1 MAAPTDVLSRIDE
14 IESELRGLSA
24 ELLELRALVTKAADA
39 PVAGPAPTAPVAPP
53 PVPATSPVDPAARL
67 DAAIGAARIHL
78 SEGERSAALDELDRA
93 IEFSRTDPQAL
104 RRLESILEGIARYQ
118 SSVRARAGALAETA
132 GFAARVV
139 EEGSAPSPSAATT
152 QIAPPDTP
160 RAPRLPIPPTAAPVP
175 AKPARTRRTAAQLAA
190 DWDLL
195 GPRGFAIIGGAVTAF
210 GVILLFVLA
219 ANRGWITPAM
229 RVAFGAG
236 VSAAAV
242 GVAFWVRSRY
252 GQLQVSLGAAGAG
265 IAGGYATLAAAAA
278 RYDLV
283 PDWLALPLAGGLAA
297 VAVVIAIA
305 WSSETVAAIGLLGAA
320 LAPALQAIDTGLS
333 WPSVAFAVIILAAT
347 VTLAVPRRWHTLLIG
362 IGVVVGAQVAV
373 LALDAD
379 ASAGAGTTAAVASFV
394 LVVLAAGV
402 WLQLASDMTDLD
414 PLASSFV
421 LAAVGLA
428 LLLVRPLWD
437 VDRNQ
442 GLALAGAAVVWAGAW
457 IAVRRVQPA
466 LALVLGVSSLS
477 LAAVATADLLSGT
490 SLAITW
496 AAEALLLSFI
506 GLRARD
512 ARLQAT
518 ALVYCG
524 ITAAH
529 VLLVD
534 APPKLVFEAPVPGI
548 AAASVAALAL
558 ALLGTGFLAP
568 VEATARTE
576 SGLLAWLAPVRT
588 WLAEHRVGLQEGLV
602 LGAAASGTYA
612 AAILLTAYSFRPG
625 HLAAT
630 IVATTVGALAV
641 AISARRGS
649 VELVAASLAWVGGVF
664 AIATGFDVPEFAVD
678 AVHRSYG
685 GWALIA
691 ASAGVLAACFAFQ
704 LLFRAVSNA
713 GVPAGG
719 GVLALAGSAAG
730 IALISPAG
738 DVLQSTWIGWRLLA
752 PSLVLLGLAA
762 SVFRIPRHRDLATIL
777 WALGAV
783 ALLGSEWLVV
793 RDATWRAV
801 AFSVTAAVLGIL
813 SRPLRERRL
822 WFAGWIVGWG
832 TALVT
837 TVILAA
843 IWIIDDAEP
852 MRYAIAGLAA
862 TAALVVVG
870 ALAWGDAMR
879 RDLVTVAWATAILSL
894 ILGEA
899 FLVGGGPAAAFV
911 VALTGAFVALL
922 ATPLREERLWWAG
935 AAVVSV
941 TSLAVL
947 CVVTPPSHFVTA
959 SATPAEGLW
968 VALGCVIAGV
978 ALRFAAPAY
987 RRWIE
992 SIVGIAAL
1000 YVLSLG
1006 ILDLAER
1013 TFGGSIETDF
1023 ERGHVAVSVLWT
1035 LIGLG
1040 LLVAGLIRDSR
1051 LLRYGGLAL
1060 FGLSLAKIFLY
1071 DLSALNSVARALS
1084 FIVVG
1089 ALVLVGGFFLQRLS
1103 AQRRPPVG

>member
-1 MAAPTDVLSRIDE
+1 MI
-14 IESELRGLSA
+14 
-24 ELLELRALVTKAADA
+24 
-39 PVAGPAPTAPVAPP
+39 
-53 PVPATSPVDPAARL
+53 
-67 DAAIGAARIHL
+67 
-78 SEGERSAALDELDRA
+78 
-93 IEFSRTDPQAL
+93 
-104 RRLESILEGIARYQ
+104 
-118 SSVRARAGALAETA
+118 
-132 GFAARVV
+132 
-139 EEGSAPSPSAATT
+139 
-152 QIAPPDTP
+152 
-160 RAPRLPIPPTAAPVP
+160 
-175 AKPARTRRTAAQLAA
+175 
-190 DWDLL
+190 
-195 GPRGFAIIGGAVTAF
+195 
-210 GVILLFVLA
+210 
-219 ANRGWITPAM
+219 
-229 RVAFGAG
+229 
-236 VSAAAV
+236 
-242 GVAFWVRSRY
+242 
-252 GQLQVSLGAAGAG
+252 
-265 IAGGYATLAAAAA
+265 
-278 RYDLV
+278 
-283 PDWLALPLAGGLAA
+283 
-297 VAVVIAIA
+297 
-305 WSSETVAAIGLLGAA
+305 
-320 LAPALQAIDTGLS
+320 
-333 WPSVAFAVIILAAT
+333 
-347 VTLAVPRRWHTLLIG
+347 LAVPRRWHELLIG
-362 IGVVVGAQVAV
+362 IAVAVGAQVAL

-379 ASAGAGTTAAVASFV
+379 ASAGAGTTAVLASFV
-394 LVVLAAGV
+394 LVVLAAGI
-402 WLQLASDMTDLD
+402 WLQLVSGKTDLD

-442 GLALAGAAVVWAGAW
+442 GYALAGAAVVWAGAW
-457 IAVRRVQPA
+457 LALRRVQPA

-496 AAEALLLSFI
+496 ATEALLLSFVA
-506 GLRARD
+506 LRVRD

-518 ALVYCG
+518 ALVYCAV
-524 ITAAH
+524 TAAH

-534 APPKLVFEAPVPGI
+534 APPKLIFEEPVPGM

-558 ALLGTGFLAP
+558 AFLGAGILAP
-568 VEATARTE
+568 AEAVARTE
-576 SGLLAWLAPVRT
+576 TGLLAWLAPVRA
-588 WLAEHRVGLQEGLV
+588 WLAAHRAGLQEALV
-602 LGAAASGTYA
+602 FGGVAAGTYA
-612 AAILLTAYSFRPG
+612 VAILLTAHSFRTG

-630 IVATTVGALAV
+630 IVAATVGAVAV
-641 AISARRGS
+641 AISSRRGS
-649 VELVAASLAWVGGVF
+649 VGLVAASLAWVGGVF
-664 AIATGFDVPEFAVD
+664 AIATGFDVPEFAVEEI
-678 AVHRSYG
+678 HRSYG

-704 LLFRAVSNA
+704 LLFRGVRHT

-719 GVLALAGSAAG
+719 GVLALAGAAAG

-738 DVLQSTWIGWRLLA
+738 DVLESTWIGWRLLV
-752 PSLVLLGLAA
+752 PTVVFLGLSA
-762 SVFRIPRHRDLATIL
+762 SVFRIPRHRDLATL
-777 WALGAV
+777 MWALGAI

-801 AFSVTAAVLGIL
+801 AFAVTAAVLGLL
-813 SRPLRERRL
+813 SRPLREQRL
-822 WFAGWIVGWG
+822 WLAGWIVGWG
-832 TALVT
+832 RHSSPIVALAG
-837 TVILAA
+837 IWA
-843 IWIIDDAEP
+843 IDGAEP

-862 TAALVVVG
+862 AAALLVVS
-870 ALAWGDAMR
+870 ALAWGDTAR

-899 FLVGGGPAAAFV
+899 FLVGGGPATAFV
-911 VALTGAFVALL
+911 VALTGAFIALL
-922 ATPLREERLWWAG
+922 TTPLHEERLWWAG

-947 CVVTPPSHFVTA
+947 CLVTPPSHFVTA

-987 RRWIE
+987 RRWIDPM
-992 SIVGIAAL
+992 VGIAAL

-1040 LLVAGLIRDSR
+1040 LLIAGLIRDSR
-1051 LLRYGGLAL
+1051 LLRYGGLTL

-1089 ALVLVGGFFLQRLS
+1089 ALVLAGGFFLQRLS
-1103 AQRRPPVG
+1103 AQRRPPAV

>member
-1 MAAPTDVLSRIDE
+1 MGTPADVLSRIDE
-14 IESELRGLSA
+14 IESQLRGLSV
-24 ELLELRALVTKAADA
+24 EVHDIRALVTRAA
-39 PVAGPAPTAPVAPP
+39 VAPVAPVWQPLAPAP
-53 PVPATSPVDPAARL
+53 PADPAARL
-67 DAAIGAARIHL
+67 DAAISAARIHL
-78 SEGERSAALDELDRA
+78 SEGERSAALDELERA
-93 IEFSRTDPQAL
+93 IAFSLADRVAL

-118 SSVRARAGALAETA
+118 SPVRTRALALAVTA
-132 GFAARVV
+132 QAAAL
-139 EEGSAPSPSAATT
+139 EAEGQTPTAEASVTHPAAPVTSAPPVA
-152 QIAPPDTP
+152 P
-160 RAPRLPIPPTAAPVP
+160 RAPAIPARP
-175 AKPARTRRTAAQLAA
+175 AKPAKERRSAAQLAA

-210 GVILLFVLA
+210 GIILLFVLA

-229 RVAFGAG
+229 RVGFGAC
-236 VSAAAV
+236 VSAAILGA
-242 GVAFWVRSRY
+242 AFWVRSRY
-252 GQLQVSLGAAGAG
+252 GQLQMSLGAAGAG
-265 IAGGYATLAAAAA
+265 IAGGYATLAAATA
-278 RYDLV
+278 RYELV
-283 PDWLALPLAGGLAA
+283 PAAVALPLAGGLAA
-297 VAVVIAIA
+297 LAVVIAIA

-320 LAPALQAIDTGLS
+320 LAPALQTIDAGLS
-333 WPSVAFAVIILAAT
+333 WPAAAFAVIVLAAT
-347 VTLAVPRRWHTLLIG
+347 VALTVPRRWHKLLIG
-362 IGVVVGAQVAV
+362 IAGVVGVQVAW
-373 LALDAD
+373 LAAGAD
-379 ASAGAGTTAAVASFV
+379 ASAGAGTTAVIASFV
-394 LVVLAAGV
+394 LVVLAAGI
-402 WLQLASDMTDLD
+402 WLQLVSKQTDLD

-437 VDRNQ
+437 VDRRQ
-442 GLALAGAAVVWAGAW
+442 GIALAGAAVVWAVAW
-457 IAVRRVQPA
+457 VALRRLQPA

-490 SLAITW
+490 SLALTW
-496 AAEALLLSFI
+496 SAEALLLSFI
-506 GLRARD
+506 ALRMRD

-534 APPKLVFEAPVPGI
+534 APPKLVFDEPVPGM

-558 ALLGTGFLAP
+558 ALLGAGILAP
-568 VEATARTE
+568 GEAAARTE
-576 SGLLAWLAPVRT
+576 TGLLAWLAPIRI
-588 WLAEHRVGLQEGLV
+588 WLAAHRVGLQEGFV
-602 LGAAASGTYA
+602 LGSAAAGTYA

-630 IVATTVGALAV
+630 VVAAAVGAAAV
-641 AISARRGS
+641 AISSRRSS

-678 AVHRSYG
+678 GIHRSYG

-704 LLFRAVSNA
+704 LLFRELRQA
-713 GVPAGG
+713 GIPAGG

-738 DVLQSTWIGWRLLA
+738 DALESTWIGWRLLLPA
-752 PSLVLLGLAA
+752 LVLFGLAA
-762 SVFRIPRHRDLATIL
+762 SVFRIARHRDFATIM
-777 WALGAV
+777 WALGTV

-801 AFSVTAAVLGIL
+801 VFAITAAVLGLL
-813 SRPLRERRL
+813 SRVLREQRL
-822 WFAGWIVGWG
+822 WLAGWIVACG
-832 TALVT
+832 TAF
-837 TVILAA
+837 AA
-843 IWIIDDAEP
+843 VVVLTGIWVLDGAEP

-862 TAALVVVG
+862 AAALAVLC
-870 ALAWGDAMR
+870 AIAWGDKAR
-879 RDLVTVAWATAILSL
+879 RDLVTVAWATAILAL

-899 FLVGGGPAAAFV
+899 FLVDGGPVTAFI
-911 VALTGAFVALL
+911 VALTGAFVGLL
-922 ATPLREERLWWAG
+922 AAPLSEKRLWWAG

-941 TSLAVL
+941 TSLVVL
-947 CVVTPPSHFVTA
+947 CLITPPSNFVTA
-959 SATPAEGLW
+959 SSNPADGLW
-968 VALGCVIAGV
+968 IAIGCVIAGV
-978 ALRFAAPAY
+978 ALRYAAPAY
-987 RRWIE
+987 RRYIDPV
-992 SIVGIAAL
+992 VGIAAL

-1040 LLVAGLIRDSR
+1040 LLITGLIRDSR

-1089 ALVLVGGFFLQRLS
+1089 GLVLVGGFFLQRLS
-1103 AQRRPPVG
+1103 AAQRRPPAA